1 MLLIEV
7 AERAARMSGLL
18 KRPGVG
24 LNGSEQREV
33 LHILNSLLD
42 GLKTERLFVYQVIR
56 TVFNVKQGQQ
66 DYVVGAASDGADWV
80 IEHFEKI
87 LGAGFLVPNSADPT
101 LQAEVPMWLL
111 LDFSEWKSIVNKG
124 VTSSQP
130 RVIYYR
136 STPPVGIATVWP
148 VPQQP
153 SQVVLYTPGQVDEFD
168 DLMDTIE
175 FPQGYREF
183 IEYAWAVA
191 INEGYP
197 NLVMKPSV
205 AQRALDYKSRV
216 MANQLTPLFIRSDEA
231 AMAKPDWRSTGWYDA
246 RTWPGAY

>member
-1 MLLIEV
+1 MQLLEV
-7 AERAARMSGLL
+7 AERAARMAGLL

-24 LNGSEQREV
+24 LSGSEQREV
-33 LHILNSLLD
+33 LHIVNSLLD
-42 GLKTERLFVYQVIR
+42 GLKTERCFVYQVIR
-56 TVFNVKQGQQ
+56 TVFNIVQGQQ
-66 DYVVGAASDGADWV
+66 DYVVGSAADGADWA
-80 IEHFEKI
+80 IDHFEKL
-87 LGAGFLVPNSADPT
+87 LGAGFLVPNSGDPT

-111 LDFSEWKSIVNKG
+111 LDFMEWKSIVNKG
-124 VTSSQP
+124 VTSSQA

-136 STPPVGIATVWP
+136 STPPVGIASVWP
-148 VPQQP
+148 VPQQG

-183 IEYAWAVA
+183 IEYAWADA
-191 INEGYP
+191 INDGYP
-197 NLVMKPSV
+197 GLVMKPGV
-205 AQRALDYKSRV
+205 HEKMLIYKSRV